1 MIQIHK
7 EKQKSL
13 ATIDQAFELM
23 RQGKSQE
30 EVYDIMKQMTDRT
43 KQARGGLNYL
53 MGM

>member
-1 MIQIHK
+1 MILTHR

-13 ATIDQAFELM
+13 QLLIKLFELM